1 MNNSNKLIPII
12 TAALI
17 AVLVYM
23 LYSAVVGGDPEPQQ
37 QQTSN
42 NSPFGSN
49 KDNKSPE
56 QLRQESTRDNYL
68 ETTRTLAVKQDEY
81 QSKQKE
87 LEKKLAQLEQELAAA
102 KGESSS
108 AVSGIA
114 SKYDSKIDG
123 LKKTVTKAIDGVS
136 EKLADAKKSAERY
149 GKSKDSSADSK
160 PAQST
165 NNNGI
170 PPGLGFDDMPL
181 EGKSINNFDAGNA
194 LARLS
199 MGQSGNDAA
208 DAASEV
214 RSRKYVTI
222 KPIYSGVFKEEKGKR
237 NSSIMLS
244 ESDIE
249 YKDRSAPDF
258 AKIEEENTLRKKKA
272 EPVPFYTINP
282 TATLFRN
289 KSLTAMLGVVP
300 QQGIVK
306 DSYRFKV
313 ITGATNISSNGHD
326 INHIRNIV
334 WSGTLRGNREMQCVR
349 GTLDTVSLVFMD
361 GTISTTKSDD
371 KATGLGYIS
380 DVWGKPC
387 INGRLI
393 SNSGQYFRDR
403 LLASGIASFAEAA
416 AAAEQTQMISPEGNV
431 VNVTDGDSKRFM
443 KAKTVTGMA
452 EETAEYIK
460 ERQAEAI
467 DIVYVE
473 SGTEVVIHVEDEIK
487 FDYDPE
493 GRKLNHV
500 TSYNGNNHYFD

>member
-12 TAALI
+12 TIALI

-23 LYSAVVGGDPEPQQ
+23 LYSAIAGGDDPVPQQ
-37 QQTSN
+37 QQTN
-42 NSPFGSN
+42 NSPFN
-49 KDNKSPE
+49 KDGKTPG
-56 QLRQESTRDNYL
+56 QVRQEATRDNYL

-81 QSKQKE
+81 QNKQKE
-87 LEKKLAQLEQELAAA
+87 LEKKLAMLEQELAKT

-114 SKYDSKIDG
+114 SKYDRQIDG
-123 LKKTVTKAIDGVS
+123 LKKTVTKVVDGVS

-149 GKSKDSSADSK
+149 GKSKKGGTDSK
-160 PAQST
+160 PDRQT

-170 PPGLGFDDMPL
+170 PQGLGFDDMPL
-181 EGKSINNFDAGNA
+181 EGESINFDAGNA

-199 MGQSGNDAA
+199 MGQSGNESAA
-208 DAASEV
+208 DAASKV
-214 RSRKYVTI
+214 QSRKYVTI

-249 YKDRSAPDF
+249 YKDRSALDF
-258 AKIEEENTLRKKKA
+258 AKIEKDNARSKKK
-272 EPVPFYTINP
+272 EESIPFYTINP

-300 QQGIVK
+300 QKGVVK

-361 GTISTTKSDD
+361 GTISTTKSADQMN
-371 KATGLGYIS
+371 GLGYIS

-403 LLASGIASFAEAA
+403 LLASGIGSFAEAA

-452 EETAEYIK
+452 NETAEYIK

-500 TSYNGNNHYFD
+500 TSHNGNNHYFD